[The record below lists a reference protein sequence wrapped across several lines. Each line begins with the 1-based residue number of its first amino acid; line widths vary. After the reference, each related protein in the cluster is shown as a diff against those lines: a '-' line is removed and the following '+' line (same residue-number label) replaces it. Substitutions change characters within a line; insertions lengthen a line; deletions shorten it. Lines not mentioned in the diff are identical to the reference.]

1 MKIIYGT
8 TNQGKINQ
16 VKEFFEATGVKDIDF
31 LSLKD
36 IGFTDEIVED
46 GKTFEENSKIKAT
59 AIKKFCDEKNINYI
73 IVTDDTGLCV
83 D

>member
-36 IGFTDEIVED
+36 IGFTYEIIED
-46 GKTFEENSKIKAT
+46 GKTFEENSMIKAT
-59 AIKKFCDEKNINYI
+59 TI
-73 IVTDDTGLCV
+73 
-83 D
+83 

>member
-36 IGFTDEIVED
+36 IGFTD
-46 GKTFEENSKIKAT
+46 
-59 AIKKFCDEKNINYI
+59 
-73 IVTDDTGLCV
+73 
-83 D
+83 